1 MRKRKEKN
9 YADRP
14 GGSHAEKT
22 SAMVTEKAK
31 AMVTEKAKAAVS
43 GGECVSHH
51 NTQCLDSDVD
61 TVGPF
66 NTHLECCQACE
77 SSSNCWAWTWD
88 WYEGKMCHLMAS
100 CNSVSNGVP
109 GSERYHSGWYDG
121 YGPWSKGSIATAAKF
136 TKVAEK
142 AKAACDKVESS
153 SGQEQIW
160 VPGCQGVGCKA
171 NGHDNDCAWCVYD
184 MSACESKYGNACHQ
198 TERAREAQGINGCS
212 GQAAQ
217 QTIVV

>member
-1 MRKRKEKN
+1 
-9 YADRP
+9 
-14 GGSHAEKT
+14 
-22 SAMVTEKAK
+22 
-31 AMVTEKAKAAVS
+31 
-43 GGECVSHH
+43 
-51 NTQCLDSDVD
+51 
-61 TVGPF
+61 
-66 NTHLECCQACE
+66 
-77 SSSNCWAWTWD
+77 
-88 WYEGKMCHLMAS
+88 MAS

-160 VPGCQGVGCKA
+160 VPGCRGVGCKANGHDNDCAWCVYDMSACESKYGNACHQTERAREAQGINGCGSHAEKTTAMVTEKAKAACDTVESSSGQEQIWVPGCQGVGCKA

-198 TERAREAQGINGCS
+198 TERAREAQGINGC
-212 GQAAQ
+212 G
-217 QTIVV
+217 